1 MPEGDELYNSD
12 EERERLARILE
23 ERYLAML
30 EAVNTALVKLYGLD
44 AERFVVTDAAA
55 NQVLVEAAR
64 QVVRIDETTRQ
75 AIVEQ
80 LRVGQAL
87 GLSTWEI
94 ANGQPDIGYRGID
107 GLYQETW
114 KGRAETIARTELQHA
129 NNVSALNRY
138 TASGMVDMVQII
150 DGDDWDAE
158 CAARNGKIV
167 PVSERPPLLHPNCTM
182 TVVPVLR
189 EGII

>member
-1 MPEGDELYNSD
+1 MPEGDELYDSD

-23 ERYLAML
+23 DRYLAML
-30 EAVNTALVKLYGLD
+30 EAVNTALVRLYGLD
-44 AERFVVTDAAA
+44 ADRFVVTDAAA

-94 ANGQPDIGYRGID
+94 ANGRADIGYRGIE
-107 GLYQETW
+107 GLYTETW

-129 NNVSALNRY
+129 NAVSALNRY
-138 TASGMVDMVQII
+138 QASGMVDMVQII
-150 DGDDWDAE
+150 DGDEWDAE
-158 CAARNGKIV
+158 CAARNGRIV
-167 PVSERPPLLHPNCTM
+167 PLSERPPLLHPNCTM
-182 TVVPVLR
+182 TLVPVLR

>member
-1 MPEGDELYNSD
+1 MSEIGDVYNTDD
-12 EERERLARILE
+12 ERDRLARILE
-23 ERYLAML
+23 DRYLAML
-30 EAVNTALVKLYGLD
+30 DAVHAALVRLYGLD
-44 AERFVVTDAAA
+44 AEQFVVTDAAA

-75 AIVEQ
+75 AIAEQ

-94 ANGQPDIGYRGID
+94 ANGRPDIGYHGIE
-107 GLYQETW
+107 GLYTETW

-129 NNVSALNRY
+129 NNVAALNRY
-138 TASGMVDMVQII
+138 AASGMVDMVQII
-150 DGDDWDAE
+150 DGDNWDAE
-158 CAARNGKIV
+158 CAARNGRIV
-167 PVSERPPLLHPNCTM
+167 PISERPPLLHPNCTM
-182 TVVPVLR
+182 TLVPVLR